1 MTETRYWLAFN
12 LARGIGPVK
21 TRALLDHFGDLQTA
35 WQASAHE
42 LEQVGLDKR
51 AINNLLDARKTLDLD
66 KALKKLE
73 QSGVRLI
80 TWDDDA
86 YPIRLKEIDD
96 PPPVLYVR
104 GELKATDEF
113 AVAIVGTRQATTY
126 GKEVARQLATGLAH
140 NQVTV
145 VSGLARGIDLSAHEA
160 ALVAGGRTIA
170 VLGCGVDIIYPSEG
184 RRINAQLVTNGA
196 LISDLPLGTTPEP
209 ANFPPRNRLISGLS
223 LGVIVV
229 EAGDK
234 SGALITADF
243 ALEQGREV
251 FAVPGNIY
259 SKGSRGTNRLIQ
271 TGAKLITC
279 VEEVLDELNLK
290 LVTQQAQVREEIP
303 ADDTEHVVLSALTHE
318 PLHIDE
324 LSRMLTMPIPTLS
337 ATLTVMELKGM
348 ARHVGGMSYI
358 RCQ

>member
-1 MTETRYWLAFN
+1 
-12 LARGIGPVK
+12 
-21 TRALLDHFGDLQTA
+21 
-35 WQASAHE
+35 
-42 LEQVGLDKR
+42 
-51 AINNLLDARKTLDLD
+51 
-66 KALKKLE
+66 
-73 QSGVRLI
+73 
-80 TWDDDA
+80 
-86 YPIRLKEIDD
+86 
-96 PPPVLYVR
+96 
-104 GELKATDEF
+104 
-113 AVAIVGTRQATTY
+113 
-126 GKEVARQLATGLAH
+126 
-140 NQVTV
+140 
-145 VSGLARGIDLSAHEA
+145 
-160 ALVAGGRTIA
+160 
-170 VLGCGVDIIYPSEG
+170 
-184 RRINAQLVTNGA
+184 
-196 LISDLPLGTTPEP
+196 
-209 ANFPPRNRLISGLS
+209 
-223 LGVIVV
+223 
-229 EAGDK
+229 
-234 SGALITADF
+234 
-243 ALEQGREV
+243 V